1 MLITFSYLYGH
12 VTETGDSE
20 RHPETEKK
28 EKEKEENNSKTKK
41 IIFLKRTS
49 SLLNQCATIMTSLT
63 SNEGPMT
70 SFNTSSFFILFLKT
84 FILDVVSIHEFEV
97 WYSHP

>member
-20 RHPETEKK
+20 MQPETEK
-28 EKEKEENNSKTKK
+28 KEKEENNSKTKK
-41 IIFLKRTS
+41 IDFLKKTS
-49 SLLNQCATIMTSLT
+49 SLLDQCATIMTSLT

-70 SFNTSSFFILFLKT
+70 SFNTSSFFYS
-84 FILDVVSIHEFEV
+84 VSENIHIRCR
-97 WYSHP
+97 